1 MNVLSK
7 PRGRLLKRKV
17 CPPPCLYHFSPFFFY
32 RKGSI
37 VSVNLSLNVFKS
49 VLGSLLAHFLTV
61 FKCDDG
67 LEASPFNF

>member
-1 MNVLSK
+1 M
-7 PRGRLLKRKV
+7 
-17 CPPPCLYHFSPFFFY
+17 
-32 RKGSI
+32 
-37 VSVNLSLNVFKS
+37 NLSLNVFKS

>member
-7 PRGRLLKRKV
+7 PRGRLLKEKCAHHHV
-17 CPPPCLYHFSPFFFY
+17 CTISVLFFY
-32 RKGSI
+32 QKGKI

-61 FKCDDG
+61 FKCDHG